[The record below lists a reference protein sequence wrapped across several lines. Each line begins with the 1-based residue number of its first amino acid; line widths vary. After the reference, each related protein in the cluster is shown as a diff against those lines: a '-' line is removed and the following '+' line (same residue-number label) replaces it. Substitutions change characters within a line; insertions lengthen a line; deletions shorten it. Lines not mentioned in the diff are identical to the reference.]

1 MKREISIMPVIAIG
15 LVIAAAVG
23 YFLLIHPKRGE
34 VGRLGDEIESLK
46 SQISA
51 AQTQARETPPG
62 VRIKVA
68 DLFALAKA
76 MPAEE
81 DMAGV
86 VLELNA
92 IASSAGVDFMS
103 IAPQGP
109 TVMENFAVLP
119 IQLRFV
125 GNYYDLTDFLFRLRN
140 LVTVR
145 DGRLSARGRIFTLDA
160 LEFREGPN
168 SFPSIE
174 ANLTVSAYMYG
185 VPAGATPAAAPT
197 TTAAT
202 TTTEGA
208 DAIGG
213 TP

>member
-1 MKREISIMPVIAIG
+1 MKREVSLMPVIAIG
-15 LVIAAAVG
+15 LLIVAAVA
-23 YFLLIHPKRGE
+23 YFFLIHPKRGE
-34 VGRLGDEIESLK
+34 IGRLSDEIGMLES
-46 SQISA
+46 QVSA
-51 AQTQARETPPG
+51 AQAETRETSPA

-76 MPAEE
+76 MPNEE

-86 VLELNA
+86 VLELNS
-92 IASSAGVDFMS
+92 IASSAGVEFLS

-109 TVMENFAVLP
+109 TVVENFVVLP
-119 IQLRFV
+119 ISLRFV

-145 DGRLSARGRIFTLDA
+145 DGRLSARGRVFTLDQF
-160 LEFREGPN
+160 EFREGPN

-185 VPAGATPAAAPT
+185 VPAGLTPAAAPT

-208 DAIGG
+208 DALGG
-213 TP
+213 P